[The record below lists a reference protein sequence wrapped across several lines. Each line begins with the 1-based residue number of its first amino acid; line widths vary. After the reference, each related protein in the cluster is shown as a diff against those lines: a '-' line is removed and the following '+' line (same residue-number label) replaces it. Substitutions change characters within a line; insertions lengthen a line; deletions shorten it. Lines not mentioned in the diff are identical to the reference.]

1 MVLML
6 SDGLL
11 NRPYRVG
18 NLLSLLFCLS
28 SSMQLTVNAPQRYAK
43 MRAHTAT
50 HLLHAQLTQYFP
62 NTKQA
67 GSLVDSDLLRFDF
80 YADTL
85 LTAPQLKAI
94 ETVINQQI
102 YEALPVSLI
111 ETSFD
116 EAIKLGAKA
125 FFEEK
130 YGDVVR
136 LIRVHRGDEVI
147 SAELCGGTHVE
158 NTREIGA
165 FSILSQ
171 EAVASGIKR
180 LTAITGPKVIEKAHT
195 LEGILDEQ
203 VKAFDIKSY
212 AQITEKTTKF
222 LKEYEDMKAKLESL
236 EYQLLSQLLQST
248 EKREHADF
256 QIILELPVTTN
267 FKLLPALI
275 KATFPEKKSVL
286 IYTSEGNYL
295 ILTDGTLSAKSLAQ
309 KYQWKG
315 GGSDS
320 IAQGKD
326 EKVIYLL

>member
-1 MVLML
+1 VYYIVLN
-6 SDGLL
+6 D
-11 NRPYRVG
+11 Y
-18 NLLSLLFCLS
+18 FILS
-28 SSMQLTVNAPQRYAK
+28 SFIFMQLTVNAPQRYAK

-50 HLLHAQLTQYFP
+50 HLLHAQLIHYFP

-67 GSLVDSDLLRFDF
+67 GSLVDSDVLRFDF
-80 YADTL
+80 YADML
-85 LTAPQLKAI
+85 LTPQQLKTI

-102 YEALPVSLI
+102 YDALPVSVM

-147 SAELCGGTHVE
+147 SAELCGGTHLE

-165 FSILSQ
+165 FTILSQ

-180 LTAITGPKVIEKAHT
+180 LTAITGPKVIEKVHQ
-195 LEGILDEQ
+195 LEMILDQQ
-203 VKAFDIKSY
+203 VVSFAVKSY
-212 AQITEKTTKF
+212 AQIAEKTTKF
-222 LKEYEDMKAKLESL
+222 LKEYEEMRAKLESL
-236 EYQLLSQLLQST
+236 EYQLLSQLLQT
-248 EKREHADF
+248 VPKKANADF
-256 QIILELPVTTN
+256 QLILELPGTTN
-267 FKLLPALI
+267 FKLLPALV
-275 KATFPEKKSVL
+275 KTTFPEKKSIL
-286 IYTSEGNYL
+286 LYTAEGTYL
-295 ILTDGTLSAKSLAQ
+295 LLTDGSVSAKSLVQ
-309 KYQWKG
+309 TYQWKG

-326 EKVIYLL
+326 EKVVLLLAKEKEKDIK

>member
-1 MVLML
+1 
-6 SDGLL
+6 
-11 NRPYRVG
+11 
-18 NLLSLLFCLS
+18 
-28 SSMQLTVNAPQRYAK
+28 MQLTVNAPQRYAK

-50 HLLHAQLTQYFP
+50 HLLHAQLTHYFP
-62 NTKQA
+62 HTKQA
-67 GSLVDSDLLRFDF
+67 GSLVNADFLRFDF

-85 LTAPQLKAI
+85 LTSQQLKAI

-102 YEALPVSLI
+102 YEALPVSVL

-116 EAIKLGAKA
+116 EAINLGAKA

-136 LIRVHRGDEVI
+136 LVRVYRGEEVI

-158 NTREIGA
+158 NTKEIGA

-180 LTAITGPKVIEKAHT
+180 LTASTGPKVIEKAHQ
-195 LEGILDEQ
+195 LETILDQ
-203 VKAFDIKSY
+203 QIASFDITSY

-222 LKEYEDMKAKLESL
+222 LKEYEEMKAKLESL
-236 EYQLLSQLLQST
+236 EYQLLSQLLQT
-248 EKREHADF
+248 TQKREYVDF
-256 QIILELPVTTN
+256 QLILELPAPIN
-267 FKLLPALI
+267 FKLLPTLV
-275 KATFPEKKSVL
+275 KTTFPKEKSVL

-295 ILTDGTLSAKSLAQ
+295 ILTDGTISAKSLAQ

-315 GGSDS
+315 GGSDTL
-320 IAQGKD
+320 AQGKD
-326 EKVIYLL
+326 EKVVVLLANEKGKDRKKE